1 MAELSERQS
10 GVERPAEEAVPS
22 GEFHP
27 RGTLV
32 IMLIYLVLI
41 VVLWGSMF
49 LIMLERS

>member
-1 MAELSERQS
+1 MAKI
-10 GVERPAEEAVPS
+10 GGKVTKVEEAAKVEEVHTEEP
-22 GEFHP
+22 P